1 MDGGAC
7 LAALKTAEKIKND
20 YYRAGTL
27 TAIAGAQAVAGD
39 GVAARTTINLA
50 LATAEKINADY
61 YHPVALTS
69 IAEAQAKMGD
79 VAGAQA
85 TAEKIKDAYHRARA
99 LTAIGRIQER
109 LCVVRTIGTDSGV
122 I

>member
-39 GVAARTTINLA
+39 GVAARTTINL
-50 LATAEKINADY
+50 EQF
-61 YHPVALTS
+61 LT
-69 IAEAQAKMGD
+69 
-79 VAGAQA
+79 
-85 TAEKIKDAYHRARA
+85 
-99 LTAIGRIQER
+99 
-109 LCVVRTIGTDSGV
+109 
-122 I
+122 